1 MNKPSALATVTET
14 ARKYANV
21 KNDASQ
27 VQLWQ
32 AINSARDAGA
42 NNDELESAIN
52 AGTKLTAAL

>member
-1 MNKPSALATVTET
+1 MNKSSALATVTET
-14 ARKYANV
+14 ARKYANA

-52 AGTKLTAAL
+52 AGTKFTDHS